1 MTQNENMSLNPFVRF
16 WGVLVFCFLFLTFCI
31 LSLALFHTEPSVS
44 VQDIAETSA
53 AVAEIPLIE
62 DLVPQEDSSLPIVE
76 VSFNESA
83 VRKTE
88 SFFTEELA
96 DSLGSMV
103 TDYENQLDPGLEF
116 YRALPTRTA
125 VEWFYTNV
133 TGDMDVT
140 LAILQEADKNNIP
153 LSLAFSLAY
162 TESRYKPRAINKNTN
177 ASIDRGVFQ
186 LNNKSFPQLR
196 EEDFFNPATSAKYG
210 MSHLRFCM
218 NVAGNEVAAL
228 AMYNAGTNKVRAD
241 NTPQSTLNYVGKT
254 KSYQEKLDKLF
265 SEEVLSY
272 YDTAVR
278 PMSGISVA
286 FLGNRRF
293 DR

>member
-88 SFFTEELA
+88 SFFAEELA

-133 TGDMDVT
+133 TGDMDVA

-186 LNNKSFPQLR
+186 LNNKSFPALV
-196 EEDFFNPATSAKYG
+196 EADFYDPYISAKYG
-210 MSHLRFCM
+210 LAHLRFCLDT
-218 NVAGNEVAAL
+218 AGNEVSAL
-228 AMYNAGTNKVRAD
+228 AMYNAGTNRVR
-241 NTPQSTLNYVGKT
+241 NNGTPQMTLNYISKIQTYRQGLDELFESEVMAVYDHAGDSAIAMLT
-254 KSYQEKLDKLF
+254 K
-265 SEEVLSY
+265 
-272 YDTAVR
+272 
-278 PMSGISVA
+278 
-286 FLGNRRF
+286 
-293 DR
+293 

>member
-186 LNNKSFPQLR
+186 LNNKSFPALV
-196 EEDFFNPATSAKYG
+196 EADFYDPYVSAKYG
-210 MSHLRFCM
+210 LSHLRFCLDT
-218 NVAGNEVAAL
+218 AGNEVSAL
-228 AMYNAGTNKVRAD
+228 AMYNAGTNRVR
-241 NTPQSTLNYVGKT
+241 NNGTPQMTLNYISKIQTYRQGLDELFESEVMAVYDHAGDSAIAMLT
-254 KSYQEKLDKLF
+254 K
-265 SEEVLSY
+265 
-272 YDTAVR
+272 
-278 PMSGISVA
+278 
-286 FLGNRRF
+286 
-293 DR
+293 

>member
-133 TGDMDVT
+133 TGDMDVA

-162 TESRYKPRAINKNTN
+162 TESRYKPRAINRNTN

-186 LNNKSFPQLR
+186 LNNKSFPALV
-196 EEDFFNPATSAKYG
+196 EADFYDPYISAKYG
-210 MSHLRFCM
+210 LAHLRFCLDT
-218 NVAGNEVAAL
+218 AGNEVSAL
-228 AMYNAGTNKVRAD
+228 AMYNAGTNRVR
-241 NTPQSTLNYVGKT
+241 NNGTPQMTLNYISKIQTYRQGLDELFESEVMAVYDHAGDSAIAMLT
-254 KSYQEKLDKLF
+254 K
-265 SEEVLSY
+265 
-272 YDTAVR
+272 
-278 PMSGISVA
+278 
-286 FLGNRRF
+286 
-293 DR
+293 

>member
-186 LNNKSFPQLR
+186 LNNKSFPALV
-196 EEDFFNPATSAKYG
+196 EADFYDPYISAKYG
-210 MSHLRFCM
+210 LAHLRFCLDT
-218 NVAGNEVAAL
+218 AGNEVSAL
-228 AMYNAGTNKVRAD
+228 AMYNAGTNRVR
-241 NTPQSTLNYVGKT
+241 NNGTPQMTLNYISKIQTYRQGLDELFELEVMAVYDHAGDSAIAMLT
-254 KSYQEKLDKLF
+254 K
-265 SEEVLSY
+265 
-272 YDTAVR
+272 
-278 PMSGISVA
+278 
-286 FLGNRRF
+286 
-293 DR
+293 